1 MPLATTRR
9 AGLVDQVIEQMR
21 ELVASGEWPVGQR
34 IPPEPELVGAL
45 GVGRNTV
52 REAVRALSHAGLLD
66 VRQGDGTF
74 VRATSELSGALRRLC
89 SNELR
94 DVLETRHAIEVE
106 GARLAA
112 ARRTA
117 TELRGLTALLTD
129 RDKAVAD
136 EDWAHLAAKDT
147 AFHLRLVECAHNA
160 VLTELYRGFTEA
172 VESSV
177 ATAVD
182 IQGPGGHVS
191 HTALL
196 AAVRDQDVELAA
208 KEAGEFLEELL
219 AGLNREQES

>member
-9 AGLVDQVIEQMR
+9 AGLVEQVIEQMR
-21 ELVASGEWPVGQR
+21 ELVATGEWLVGHR
-34 IPPEPELVGAL
+34 IPAEPELVNAL

-52 REAVRALSHAGLLD
+52 REAVRALAHAGLLE

-89 SNELR
+89 ASELR

-112 ARRTA
+112 TRRTA
-117 TELRGLTALLTD
+117 SELRELTALLAR
-129 RDKAVAD
+129 RDKALAD
-136 EDWAHLAAKDT
+136 QAWAELAVKDT
-147 AFHLRLVECAHNA
+147 AFHLRLVECSHNA
-160 VLTELYRGFTEA
+160 VLAELYRGFTEV

-182 IQGPGGHVS
+182 LQRRPDGWHPSHGGLL
-191 HTALL
+191 TAI
-196 AAVRDQDVELAA
+196 RDQDPERAA
-208 KEAGEFLEELL
+208 IEAGEFLEQLL
-219 AGLNREQES
+219 IVVDRQQ